1 MYYNFYILILITMLI
16 IIYIL
21 IILYIY
27 RFITL
32 EHEISCLDICSFNNE
47 FGKTMNLVAVGL
59 WMDISVK
66 ILQLPDFVELVRE
79 PLGEG
84 NCIFLLF
91 PLDFKSILIV
101 LK

>member
-1 MYYNFYILILITMLI
+1 MLNLNHILN
-16 IIYIL
+16 
-21 IILYIY
+21 

-32 EHEISCLDICSFNNE
+32 EHEISCLDVCSFKDE
-47 FGKTMNLVAVGL
+47 FDKTISLVAVGL

-84 NCIFLLF
+84 
-91 PLDFKSILIV
+91 D
-101 LK
+101 